1 MARVSDADM
10 PDRYDDK
17 SRGPRLQRVLA
28 DAGVAARRV
37 CEELILAGDVEVN
50 GRIVDE
56 LPAFVD
62 PETDRIRVQGRPIK
76 NLTRKIYVI
85 LNKPPRTI
93 TTTADEPDMDRRT
106 VTDLVDHPSASRLYP
121 VGRLDYDTTGLL
133 LLTNDGDLANKL
145 THPKFGVVK
154 SYHAVVKG
162 KLTDDDVAQ
171 IAEGIYL
178 AERKAGK
185 TTGASRTA
193 RVEVSIFRRDRERTI
208 LELRLQE
215 GRNRQVRRML
225 AAVGCPVKKLQRVA
239 IGPLV
244 LKGLPS
250 GAWRELTK
258 GEVDML
264 RRAVTRGKNAAMPG
278 DKPGGKP
285 GEKGSKVSKKSKAS
299 KKRPMSKREEE
310 IEKNLKSIV
319 DPKRIKSAVATSDRP
334 PLDKGA
340 RRLGSNETRR

>member
-1 MARVSDADM
+1 MARRSDADM

-62 PETDRIRVQGRPIK
+62 PETDRIKVQGRPIK
-76 NLTRKIYVI
+76 NQTRKIYVI
-85 LNKPPRTI
+85 LNKPPRTV

-145 THPKFGVVK
+145 THPKYGVVK
-154 SYHAVVKG
+154 TYHAVVKG
-162 KLTDDDVAQ
+162 KLTDDDAAQ

-239 IGPLV
+239 MGPLI

-264 RRAVTRGKNAAMPG
+264 RRAITRGKNA
-278 DKPGGKP
+278 DKSSASAGKGGK
-285 GEKGSKVSKKSKAS
+285 GKKKTT
-299 KKRPMSKREEE
+299 KKRPMTKREEE
-310 IEKNLKSIV
+310 AEKNLTSIV
-319 DPKRIKSAVATSDRP
+319 DAKRIKAAVSSSDRP
-334 PLDKGA
+334 APKKGA
-340 RRLGSNETRR
+340 RRLTSGEGRR

>member
-1 MARVSDADM
+1 MARRSDADM

-50 GRIVDE
+50 GRIVDT

-62 PETDRIRVQGRPIK
+62 PEIDRIRVQGRPIK
-76 NLTRKIYVI
+76 NQTRKIYVI
-85 LNKPPRTI
+85 LNKPPRTV

-145 THPKFGVVK
+145 THPRFGVVK
-154 SYHAVVKG
+154 TYHAVVKG
-162 KLTDDDVAQ
+162 KLTDEDAAQ

-239 IGPLV
+239 MGPLV

-258 GEVDML
+258 GEVDAL
-264 RRAVTRGKNAAMPG
+264 RRSIERGKKADMPG
-278 DKPGGKP
+278 TKPGTKQGK
-285 GEKGSKVSKKSKAS
+285 KKTT

-310 IEKNLKSIV
+310 VEKNLKSIV
-319 DPKRIKSAVATSDRP
+319 DPKRIKAVVATSDRP
-334 PLDKGA
+334 APKKGA
-340 RRLGSNETRR
+340 RRLTSGEGRR